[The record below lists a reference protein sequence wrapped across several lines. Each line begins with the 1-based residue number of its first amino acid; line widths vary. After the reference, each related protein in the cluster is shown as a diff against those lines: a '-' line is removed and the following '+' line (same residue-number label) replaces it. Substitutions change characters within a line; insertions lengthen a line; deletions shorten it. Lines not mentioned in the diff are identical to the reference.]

1 MNEGRIEEYEALPKA
16 GSHRLIDFERA
27 EVWGLDSDPPQE
39 FVAVSGRKP
48 YANMWVDLAPLMYV
62 GRPGYRGIEV
72 VGRLP
77 LGIGLPSEGQPSDEA
92 QYNVT
97 IPLYGITG
105 TEGIEIIGATRSERI
120 EVPHEQTPGECSD
133 WYAWRNRE
141 PGGPVIL
148 HVMGECRFP
157 DTRYM
162 VELRRRHPQGIN
174 PKDLLLELIVTEQRG
189 WEEKE
194 TTLEARYE
202 EQTDFEYETVTILN
216 ILPAG
221 VTVPV
226 WNAE

>member
-62 GRPGYRGIEV
+62 GRPGYWGIEV

-97 IPLYGITG
+97 IPLYGITETG
-105 TEGIEIIGATRSERI
+105 GQLYNTTEVIGMPISVGRLLAKHQEAES
-120 EVPHEQTPGECSD
+120 G
-133 WYAWRNRE
+133 
-141 PGGPVIL
+141 
-148 HVMGECRFP
+148 
-157 DTRYM
+157 
-162 VELRRRHPQGIN
+162 RRRRVDPLCSR
-174 PKDLLLELIVTEQRG
+174 PYSQRSCSSHSASRRTAPG
-189 WEEKE
+189 RR
-194 TTLEARYE
+194 L
-202 EQTDFEYETVTILN
+202 TDAALGH
-216 ILPAG
+216 L
-221 VTVPV
+221 
-226 WNAE
+226 